1 MKDISEK
8 EQAENA
14 LVGIPTQRVG
24 THISQAKKG
33 IIPSHRSF
41 PAWTHR
47 FGMPGQGCGHQGTVL
62 VIVGPMII
70 SNKTVCEK
78 QHNFKRASPLFVQSV
93 MQITEEKKK
102 NYKTELLE
110 GNLVKILYLQNKSC
124 LCPLSF
130 LKNHMII

>member
-1 MKDISEK
+1 
-8 EQAENA
+8 
-14 LVGIPTQRVG
+14 
-24 THISQAKKG
+24 
-33 IIPSHRSF
+33 
-41 PAWTHR
+41 
-47 FGMPGQGCGHQGTVL
+47 MPGQGCGHQGTVL

-78 QHNFKRASPLFVQSV
+78 QHNFKRASLLFVQSV
-93 MQITEEKKK
+93 MQITEEKE